1 MSYNQ
6 EDRCQ
11 GSKDEGLREVR
22 DYTVRIRMLKHSKHV
37 SCWRFISCF
46 NEDLWIVKD
55 CEAVCQMLVA
65 NWCYLFSFFVFICLM
80 LMSSLGCLL
89 ALLWEG
95 LWLEL
100 FRWDKSLV
108 YLSFCH
114 MQWYCINLLCFCVLY
129 RTVRLVPWLQC
140 EQQDILH
147 L

>member
-6 EDRCQ
+6 EDSCQ

-22 DYTVRIRMLKHSKHV
+22 DYTVRIRTLKHSKHV
-37 SCWRFISCF
+37 SCWLLDSF
-46 NEDLWIVKD
+46 NVLMRD

-65 NWCYLFSFFVFICLM
+65 NWCYLFSFFVFIYLM

-108 YLSFCH
+108 YLSFVICSD
-114 MQWYCINLLCFCVLY
+114 IVLIFY
-129 RTVRLVPWLQC
+129 VFVCCTGRCGSSHDCSASSR
-140 EQQDILH
+140 IFFIYS
-147 L
+147 